1 MPSWRDATS
10 LRPIRRVSPARRTI
24 IVSTIL
30 DKIEA
35 AKVFAGDVTPIAVTA
50 NGKALANPNVLIG
63 LGYAKRG
70 IGLERVTTLWNTSYA
85 GATIEQL
92 PFDMRGR
99 RGRTSF
105 HLSEGALTADLRTER
120 DKLRSALREALR
132 ASIAVAVP
140 GVQLTRGE
148 LDSYETARASELEAF
163 IGRLWIN
170 WGAGARSWVQRPDR
184 QNKPIVRL
192 WKRKLQSRAMGLN
205 KN

>member
-1 MPSWRDATS
+1 MLCSFPAPASFVAPPTGGT
-10 LRPIRRVSPARRTI
+10 LFAGIYTARRVGTVDASWIDP
-24 IVSTIL
+24 L
-30 DKIEA
+30 
-35 AKVFAGDVTPIAVTA
+35 
-50 NGKALANPNVLIG
+50 
-63 LGYAKRG
+63 
-70 IGLERVTTLWNTSYA
+70 
-85 GATIEQL
+85 
-92 PFDMRGR
+92 
-99 RGRTSF
+99 
-105 HLSEGALTADLRTER
+105 HL
-120 DKLRSALREALR
+120 
-132 ASIAVAVP
+132 VP